1 MEIKHIEKQKQKY
14 EKKWKNIKTM
24 NRKKNIETWKQNT
37 DFFFKKK
44 KREKY
49 RTKEKKQIKKN

>member
-1 MEIKHIEKQKQKY
+1 
-14 EKKWKNIKTM
+14 M